1 MLTSASRTALAALGA
16 ALLAACS
23 TDTAPLAGLDD
34 SDALIASERGDNA
47 GGKLPAPATVT
58 AVVDGRT
65 VTVKWS
71 AVAEAR
77 EYKLQLCRAED
88 SCYSLRTAELSAT
101 VRDVEPGSYS
111 ARVRA
116 RRDQPA
122 SVTDENNGW
131 GESAYASAIVA
142 APPVAPVAPVDR
154 TPPVITASISGTPG
168 ANGWYRSAPTV
179 TWSVVDPESAVTSIC
194 PPSTISSETT
204 PNGVVVSCTGTSAGG
219 SASAS
224 VTIKFDATAPTIA
237 FSGNALAYTV
247 DQTVAIGCSVS
258 DAASGVAT
266 QQCAGLTSDAYLLSL
281 GANSVTGQA
290 ADHAGNAGASSQ
302 SFTVSVTYASLCA
315 LTRRFVT
322 NAGVANSLC
331 VKLDAASRAAD
342 RGNLQAKA
350 GALNAYANEVRA
362 QTGKWIPA
370 DKVPYLVQLA
380 AAL

>member
-1 MLTSASRTALAALGA
+1 MQTAAFRSAFAALAIV
-16 ALLAACS
+16 LLAGCS

-34 SDALIASERGDNA
+34 SGATIAYERGDNA

-58 AVVDGRT
+58 AVVTGRT
-65 VTVKWS
+65 VTVTWS

-77 EYKLQLCRAED
+77 EYKLQLCLSED
-88 SCYSLRTAELSAT
+88 ACTSLRTPDLSAT
-101 VRDVEPGSYS
+101 VRDVAPGSYS
-111 ARVRA
+111 IRVRA

-131 GESAYASAIVA
+131 GESAYASAVVA
-142 APPVAPVAPVDR
+142 AAPVDR

-179 TWSVVDPESAVTSIC
+179 TWSVVDAESAVTSSC
-194 PPSTISSETT
+194 ASTTIATETS
-204 PNGVVVSCTGTSAGG
+204 PAGVVVSCTGTSAGG

-224 VTIKFDATAPTIA
+224 VTVKFDATAPAIA
-237 FSGNALAYTV
+237 FSGNANAYTV

-281 GANSVTGQA
+281 GANRVSGQA
-290 ADHAGNAGASSQ
+290 ADHAGNAAASSQ
-302 SFTVSVTYASLCA
+302 SFTVSVTYTSLCA
-315 LTRRFVT
+315 LVRRFVT

-331 VKLDAASRAAD
+331 VKLDAASRAAA
-342 RGNLQAKA
+342 RGNMQAKA
-350 GALNAYANEVRA
+350 GSLDAFAHEVRA